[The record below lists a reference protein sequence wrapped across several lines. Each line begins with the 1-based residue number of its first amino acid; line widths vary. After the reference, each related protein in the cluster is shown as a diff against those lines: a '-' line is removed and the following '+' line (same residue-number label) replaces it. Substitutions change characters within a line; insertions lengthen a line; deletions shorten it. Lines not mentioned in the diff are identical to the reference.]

1 MAFSAPE
8 TRGQTNNRIYRLSKN
23 QIFYDLAVVLGS
35 VPKRIVS
42 GEVFRRDDT
51 RFLHQDLMFFNT
63 WPLSAI
69 KASFVSKWHL
79 GARTTLSGEKAIE
92 RPSRS

>member
-23 QIFYDLAVVLGS
+23 QIFYDLAVVLGT

-42 GEVFRRDDT
+42 GEVSRRDDT
-51 RFLHQDLMFFNT
+51 RFLHQELMFFNAS
-63 WPLSAI
+63 PLPALNLRL
-69 KASFVSKWHL
+69 F
-79 GARTTLSGEKAIE
+79 
-92 RPSRS
+92 